1 MSILRQAHLALEL
14 FSAALFLVTHVPPVY
29 LREVFSNTGSGI
41 TNPRERLKVGMYSAT
56 GLPIIVAVTGVAIES
71 KLMQQHTASIFV
83 AGGALTVAISAFLA
97 NLIGSSRKLNTT
109 QDIET
114 NWSSPRRVR
123 NTFSLAWPPIRDHNY
138 RITSVLDPLR
148 HICFRSVAKK
158 HKVTQSQRPII
169 VRESPVKEGKS
180 AILPVGSLQHQ
191 GHYSNRIAA

>member
-1 MSILRQAHLALEL
+1 MSLLRQDHLPLEL

-83 AGGALTVAISAFLA
+83 AGGALTVASSAFLA

-148 HICFRSVAKK
+148 KSIRLRNRS
-158 HKVTQSQRPII
+158 T
-169 VRESPVKEGKS
+169 
-180 AILPVGSLQHQ
+180 LL
-191 GHYSNRIAA
+191 